1 MVVVPTKALDHLCD
15 FATGLALLLLHEV
28 CEANIMGE
36 STVRV
41 LNCMLKI
48 SCILNS

>member
-1 MVVVPTKALDHLCD
+1 MVVVVPTKALDHLCD

-36 STVRV
+36 SSFARDYG
-41 LNCMLKI
+41 
-48 SCILNS
+48 